1 MSYTHFTEKER
12 YVISH
17 LKLEELSSREIGRRL
32 GRHHTSISREINRNR
47 PTYADDAVYWYYVTQ
62 PVAEVR
68 RHKARSHCRQKH
80 LPLVEFVEKKLRLDW
95 PPEAI
100 AARLRL
106 DYPDDE
112 RMRISHETIY
122 RWIYLDASQDGDL
135 HNHLR
140 RRHKKRRRQ
149 TRYGTGRRCIPGRVS
164 IDQRPVIVD
173 ARERFGDW
181 EGDSMEGAKGTGCL
195 ATHVER
201 KSRYLVA
208 AKLSDKK
215 AATMNA
221 QSIKSFWK
229 LPRVMRQTL
238 TVDNGKEFSQFKEL
252 ESKTGLKVYF
262 ADPYAAWQR
271 GTNENTNGLLRH
283 YFPKGI
289 DFQTISEEEL
299 DIIIKKVNHRPRKC
313 LNYQTPH
320 EVFYQASRGALRM

>member
-1 MSYTHFTEKER
+1 MSYTHITENER

-17 LKLEELSSREIGRRL
+17 LKSAGYSFREIGLRL
-32 GRHHTSISREINRNR
+32 GRDHTSIMREISRNR
-47 PTYADDAVYWYYVTQ
+47 PTYADDAVYWHTASQ
-62 PVAEVR
+62 PVADKR

-80 LPLVEFVEKKLRLDW
+80 LPLVNYVEDKLRLDW

-100 AARLRL
+100 AARLKI
-106 DYPDDE
+106 DHPDNE
-112 RMRISHETIY
+112 RMRISPETIY
-122 RWIYLDASQDGDL
+122 RWVYLDASQDGDL
-135 HNHLR
+135 RNHLR

-149 TRYGTGRRCIPGRVS
+149 TRYGSGRRFIPGRVS
-164 IDQRPVIVD
+164 IDDRPAIVD
-173 ARERFGDW
+173 TRERFGDW
-181 EGDSMEGAKGTGCL
+181 EGDTVEGAKGTGGL

-201 KSRYLVA
+201 KSRFLVA

-221 QSIKSFWK
+221 ESIKAFWK
-229 LPRVMRQTL
+229 IPRAMRLTL
-238 TVDNGKEFSQFKEL
+238 TLDNGREFSQFKEL

-262 ADPYAAWQR
+262 ADPYSAWQR

-289 DFQTISEEEL
+289 DFQTVSEEEL
-299 DIIIKKVNHRPRKC
+299 DLIIKKVNHRPRKC

-320 EVFYQASRGALRM
+320 EVFFHASSGALGT